1 MAMKN
6 ALLIILTGIVLYN
19 VCISIYLG
27 MELLELQDG
36 YVQVESKQFSRN
48 GFVKKNY
55 VMPQLWGHETSLPTP
70 QRLEALGK
78 LATIT
83 AACPAHSVGLHSW
96 SLMWASG
103 ALYPAS
109 PCLGSY
115 ELCFPITIS
124 GLPL

>member
-48 GFVKKNY
+48 GFVKKK
-55 VMPQLWGHETSLPTP
+55 LCHAT
-70 QRLEALGK
+70 ALR
-78 LATIT
+78 
-83 AACPAHSVGLHSW
+83 SRD
-96 SLMWASG
+96 
-103 ALYPAS
+103 
-109 PCLGSY
+109 
-115 ELCFPITIS
+115 
-124 GLPL
+124 